1 MKGLEYVFN
10 IKNVVATK
18 DLYQNIKGVGKIKEL
33 TKGKVYKSY
42 THKNIFNLP
51 STDWRYI
58 MNDLNQFIMN
68 DLNEFKIYGKKNM
81 FKSISK
87 SRTDKLKQIGL

>member
-1 MKGLEYVFN
+1 
-10 IKNVVATK
+10 
-18 DLYQNIKGVGKIKEL
+18 
-33 TKGKVYKSY
+33 
-42 THKNIFNLP
+42 
-51 STDWRYI
+51 
-58 MNDLNQFIMN
+58 MN